1 MNGVFQEIDRARI
14 AEAERAAE
22 RYRREAG
29 APDPRRR
36 YVSLR
41 GYRQMLRL
49 RPATRPATP
58 NF

>member
-1 MNGVFQEIDRARI
+1 MNGVFAEIDRVRI

-22 RYRREAG
+22 RYRREMR
-29 APDPRRR
+29 PRSTRR

-49 RPATRPATP
+49 RPARPATQ

>member
-1 MNGVFQEIDRARI
+1 MNGVFAEIDRVRI

-22 RYRREAG
+22 RYRREMK
-29 APDPRRR
+29 PRGTRR

-49 RPATRPATP
+49 RPATH

>member
-1 MNGVFQEIDRARI
+1 MNGVFVEIDRVRI

-22 RYRREAG
+22 RYRREQS
-29 APDPRRR
+29 PRRTRR

-49 RPATRPATP
+49 RPARTATQ